1 MLRGSHPATVDEK
14 GRLKIPAA
22 FLADL
27 RETGDTFYV
36 TSDSGDHVWVYPMSA
51 WGEIEQK
58 LARIP
63 SSNPSRQKFLT
74 RTSYF
79 GQMVVIDKQGRILIP
94 ALLREA
100 AQMKGEVIVLGSQ
113 NHVRVWN
120 HGRLQDVMKAAPIT
134 DDDIKSLSD
143 LGI

>member
-22 FLADL
+22 FLAEL

-36 TSDSGDHVWVYPMSA
+36 TSDTGDNVWIYPMSA
-51 WGEIEQK
+51 WGQIEER
-58 LARIP
+58 LAKIP
-63 SSNPSRQKFLT
+63 TSNPARQKFLT

-79 GQMVVIDKQGRILIP
+79 GQVVTVDKQGRVLIP

-100 AQMKGEVIVLGSQ
+100 AQMKGEVVVLGSQ

-134 DDDIKSLSD
+134 NEDIKSLSD
-143 LGI
+143 SGI

>member
-14 GRLKIPAA
+14 GRMKIPAA

-58 LARIP
+58 LARVP
-63 SSNPSRQKFLT
+63 SSNPARQKFLT

>member
-36 TSDSGDHVWVYPMSA
+36 TSDTGDHVWVYPMSA
-51 WGEIEQK
+51 WSEIEQR

-63 SSNPSRQKFLT
+63 SSNPARQKFLT
-74 RTSYF
+74 RTSYY
-79 GQMVVIDKQGRILIP
+79 GQMVTIDKQGRLLIP

-100 AQMKGEVIVLGSQ
+100 AQMKGEVIVLGNQ

-120 HGRLQDVMKAAPIT
+120 HGRLQDVMKAAPMSE
-134 DDDIKSLSD
+134 DDQKTLDG

>member
-51 WGEIEQK
+51 WGQIEER
-58 LARIP
+58 LAKIP
-63 SSNPSRQKFLT
+63 SSNPARQKFLT